1 MAATMSRRMASYSL
15 RDMLILSQLSKDE
28 EGEETEVRREDQDKI
43 NRFSTLHQKEKLLQA
58 DLKTREVRSR
68 LNMRVQNYMVDLYIV
83 QKEKEDL
90 EEVSSELE
98 LADEDEKVS
107 YKIGDSFFL
116 LPLPEV
122 QELLAASIEKIDSDV
137 TAVEEKLSELRE
149 EMQQLKTALY
159 GRFGRSINL
168 EA

>member
-1 MAATMSRRMASYSL
+1 MAATMSRRMAN
-15 RDMLILSQLSKDE
+15 E

-58 DLKTREVRSR
+58 DLKTKEVRSR